1 MDICAGP
8 KEKKESK
15 QPFKFKYTDF
25 VKPYPAMGY
34 PIRKQAFNL
43 GRG

>member
-8 KEKKESK
+8 KEKKSK
-15 QPFKFKYTDF
+15 QPFKYTDF